1 MLFKKIP
8 RSILCTTTSEVKRHH
23 RVRLTLA
30 PKSIHSLNERC
41 YLRNAVSSFLLG
53 RTSDTVGGHVNST
66 RVSAVRRDA
75 QTAAK
80 RLGVH
85 AVRRDTR
92 ALELR
97 DVGRGSHCHRRQSGT
112 SDPSGAST
120 HGCFLRSIFRSSSLL
135 VLRSSLLRSPS
146 FYHIQMQPFRMVI
159 PTLRSESEVLP
170 PQHFIIRPLD
180 TRPITVVTKNLQQE
194 DSVRDSQMFSQC
206 KPEGHTLRQ
215 FLQQLP
221 RFFRRWLRP
230 RQTVFRRSSAP

>member
-92 ALELR
+92 ALQLR
-97 DVGRGSHCHRRQSGT
+97 GVGRGTHCHRRQSGT

-120 HGCFLRSIFRSSSLL
+120 HGTIATNSIQLQHHLYLLKDDNSETFDLPLAVNIQSLERKHQST
-135 VLRSSLLRSPS
+135 VLAQD
-146 FYHIQMQPFRMVI
+146 HV
-159 PTLRSESEVLP
+159 
-170 PQHFIIRPLD
+170 
-180 TRPITVVTKNLQQE
+180 
-194 DSVRDSQMFSQC
+194 
-206 KPEGHTLRQ
+206 
-215 FLQQLP
+215 
-221 RFFRRWLRP
+221 
-230 RQTVFRRSSAP
+230 

>member
-8 RSILCTTTSEVKRHH
+8 MSILCTTTSEVKRYH

-92 ALELR
+92 ALELQ
-97 DVGRGSHCHRRQSGT
+97 DVGRGSHCHRRHGGT

-120 HGCFLRSIFRSSSLL
+120 HGCASCAASSEASLCLSCAARS
-135 VLRSSLLRSPS
+135 
-146 FYHIQMQPFRMVI
+146 
-159 PTLRSESEVLP
+159 
-170 PQHFIIRPLD
+170 
-180 TRPITVVTKNLQQE
+180 
-194 DSVRDSQMFSQC
+194 C
-206 KPEGHTLRQ
+206 AA
-215 FLQQLP
+215 
-221 RFFRRWLRP
+221 
-230 RQTVFRRSSAP
+230 RRSSISRCSHFGW

>member
-8 RSILCTTTSEVKRHH
+8 MSILCTTTSEVKRYH

-41 YLRNAVSSFLLG
+41 YLRNAVSAFLLG

-97 DVGRGSHCHRRQSGT
+97 DVSRGSHCHRRQSGT
-112 SDPSGAST
+112 SGAST
-120 HGCFLRSIFRSSSLL
+120 HGCASCAASSEASLCLSCAARSCAARRSIISRCS
-135 VLRSSLLRSPS
+135 
-146 FYHIQMQPFRMVI
+146 
-159 PTLRSESEVLP
+159 
-170 PQHFIIRPLD
+170 HF
-180 TRPITVVTKNLQQE
+180 
-194 DSVRDSQMFSQC
+194 
-206 KPEGHTLRQ
+206 G
-215 FLQQLP
+215 
-221 RFFRRWLRP
+221 W
-230 RQTVFRRSSAP
+230 